1 MRMSRATTLLH
12 LLLGLRT
19 SASASTSVP
28 TPTAL
33 SSTQLLNKS
42 PASTLFAQCHAAN
55 LYSTF
60 QYKPSSPLVA
70 KTYSTMSNQ
79 ASSNPQNPSPE
90 SSSKDKSKPVLA
102 LPDSSTASNDVP
114 QLDVNG
120 DGVKLDH
127 LGPLVVNTDGTL
139 ARISNWA
146 QMTEIERKNT
156 LRILGKRNKE
166 RMAKLKAQAGEEQ
179 SKSKGRE

>member
-12 LLLGLRT
+12 LLIGLRT
-19 SASASTSVP
+19 SASASASAP
-28 TPTAL
+28 APAL
-33 SSTQLLNKS
+33 STQLLNKS
-42 PASTLFAQCHAAN
+42 PASTLFAQCHATN
-55 LYSTF
+55 LYSTL
-60 QYKPSSPLVA
+60 QYKQPSSPLA
-70 KTYSTMSNQ
+70 KPYSTMSNQ
-79 ASSNPQNPSPE
+79 ASSNPAPE
-90 SSSKDKSKPVLA
+90 SSSEDKSKPVLA

-146 QMTEIERKNT
+146 QMTEMERKNT
-156 LRILGKRNKE
+156 VRVLGKRNKE
-166 RMAKLKAQAGEEQ
+166 RLAKLKAQAGEEQ
-179 SKSKGRE
+179 SES